1 MKQFTP
7 VVKTIGN
14 NRFYIR
20 PFPAFTA
27 AKMTGDLAGVA
38 APLLAAIA
46 PLVVKKTGDGKKTL
60 DADISEVAPA
70 MSGAFSGFSGEKL
83 EHLSTELL
91 VAHGNIS
98 VSPGGDD
105 SQNTQLTMDL
115 ANDLFCGE
123 IDEMFMLM
131 YEVIKVNFS
140 GFSRRSPPNMGWAA
154 KPRRRPGRLQQIR
167 RPRPER
173 LYRAGDEDV
182 CPHQGTAGLHAGT
195 QRGLYPR

>member
-20 PFPAFTA
+20 PFPAFT
-27 AKMTGDLAGVA
+27 
-38 APLLAAIA
+38 AAIA

-140 GFSRRSPPNMGWAA
+140 GFFKKIAA
-154 KPRRRPGRLQQIR
+154 QYGLGGEAQAKTGPI
-167 RPRPER
+167 
-173 LYRAGDEDV
+173 
-182 CPHQGTAGLHAGT
+182 TANTASST
-195 QRGLYPR
+195 

>member
-46 PLVVKKTGDGKKTL
+46 PLVVKKTL

-140 GFSRRSPPNMGWAA
+140 GFFKKIAA
-154 KPRRRPGRLQQIR
+154 QYGLGGEAQAKTGPI
-167 RPRPER
+167 
-173 LYRAGDEDV
+173 
-182 CPHQGTAGLHAGT
+182 TANTASST
-195 QRGLYPR
+195 

>member
-7 VVKTIGN
+7 VV
-14 NRFYIR
+14 
-20 PFPAFTA
+20 
-27 AKMTGDLAGVA
+27 KMTGDLAGVA

-140 GFSRRSPPNMGWAA
+140 GFFKKIAA
-154 KPRRRPGRLQQIR
+154 QYGLGGEAQAKTGPI
-167 RPRPER
+167 
-173 LYRAGDEDV
+173 
-182 CPHQGTAGLHAGT
+182 TANTASST
-195 QRGLYPR
+195 

>member
-20 PFPAFTA
+20 PFPAFIA

-140 GFSRRSPPNMGWAA
+140 GFFKKLAA
-154 KPRRRPGRLQQIR
+154 QYGPGGEAQAKTGPI
-167 RPRPER
+167 
-173 LYRAGDEDV
+173 
-182 CPHQGTAGLHAGT
+182 TANTASST
-195 QRGLYPR
+195 